1 MMPEFQTVIG
11 LEVHAEFST
20 LSKMFCGCAVVDSI
34 EAEPNT
40 SVCEICT
47 GMPGTLPVIN
57 ARAVEYAIRV
67 ALALNCEI
75 APTSVFARKNYFY
88 PDLPK
93 GFQISQYAMP
103 LAQHG
108 CLTID
113 TPNGEKDIR
122 IRRVHLEEDTGK
134 LFHRDGYSLIDF
146 NRSGIPLLE
155 IVSEP
160 DMNTVEEV
168 RAFATSLRSV
178 LRYLKVSSG
187 DMEKGAIRFE
197 ANVSVRPQGS
207 SELGTR
213 TEIKN
218 LNSFRWMVQ
227 AVSYEVTRQIALLR
241 QGKQVMLE
249 TLGWDVAR
257 GVTFPQRSKEEA
269 HDYRYFPEPD
279 LPPLVID
286 TSWIETLRETL
297 PEMPLARCKRITSQH
312 DLSPSIAAILTSE
325 KEIADFFET
334 AVGLDLA
341 PPLKLAHWL
350 TGDLF
355 ALLNQES
362 IEIQQS
368 KVTPRALAELVSL
381 VENGK
386 LSPSSGKAVL
396 AEIFSTGLSAG
407 DILSRRDLTQ
417 VSDKAEIDPL
427 IALVLRDNP
436 QQVAKYLAGKEPLF
450 QWLFGQVMAAA
461 KGRANPQVVQERLK
475 AGLKPLRNAG
485 ADE

>member
-20 LSKMFCGCAVVDSI
+20 QSKMFCGCAVVDSI
-34 EAEPNT
+34 EAQPNT

-67 ALALNCEI
+67 ALALKCEI
-75 APTSVFARKNYFY
+75 APTSIFARKNYFY

-93 GFQISQYAMP
+93 GFQISQYELP

-108 CLTID
+108 CLTIE
-113 TPNGEKDIR
+113 TPTGEKDII

-160 DMNTVEEV
+160 DMNSVEEV

-227 AVSYEVTRQIALLR
+227 AVSYEVTRQIELLQ
-241 QGKQVMLE
+241 QGKPVKLE

-257 GVTFPQRSKEEA
+257 GVTVPQRSKEEA

-279 LPPLVID
+279 LPPLVIE
-286 TSWIETLRETL
+286 TSWIESIRETL
-297 PEMPLARCKRITSQH
+297 PEMPLARCKRIASQH

-325 KEIADFFET
+325 KEIADFFEA
-334 AVGLDLA
+334 AVALDLA
-341 PPLKLAHWL
+341 PSLKLTHWL
-350 TGDLF
+350 TGELF

-368 KVTPRALAELVSL
+368 NVTPKALAELVSL
-381 VENGK
+381 VESGE
-386 LSPSSGKAVL
+386 LTPASGKAVL
-396 AEIFSTGLSAG
+396 AEIFATGLSARE
-407 DILSRRDLTQ
+407 ILSRRDLTQ

-427 IALVLRDNP
+427 IAKVLRDNP
-436 QQVAKYLAGKEPLF
+436 QQVAEYLDGKEPLF

-461 KGRANPQVVQERLK
+461 KGRANHQVVQERLE
-475 AGLKPLRNAG
+475 ARLQSLRNAG
-485 ADE
+485 DDK